1 MESLNITIA
10 LVDAAIQFYGTE
22 GDGHC
27 LFRALAEEYGKPLSL
42 EEVYVLRRL
51 ISERVREM
59 SDRHFENELSVAATI
74 LASSGEDVE
83 VYCEKMASTDA
94 HGGPLEIKAYVEKR
108 CGAVSVRVWTEA
120 FLDDEKVLR
129 EMAHYRGKAN
139 APVIELLWCDGGDA
153 AADQEVADHYE
164 RFDWLGV
171 RQPPLST
178 PRSFSCSSTLLP
190 LLFPSATLSCHSP

>member
-1 MESLNITIA
+1 MESHNITIA
-10 LVDAAIQFYGTE
+10 LVDAAIRVYGIQ

-42 EEVYVLRRL
+42 EEVYALRRL

-59 SDRHFENELSVAATI
+59 SDRHFENELSVADHI
-74 LASSGEDVE
+74 LASSGEVVE
-83 VYCEKMASTDA
+83 VYCEKMASTEA
-94 HGGPLEIKAYVEKR
+94 YGGPFEIKAYVKER
-108 CGAVSVRVWTEA
+108 GGAVSVRVWTVA
-120 FLDDEKVLR
+120 LLDGEKVLR

-139 APVIELLWCDGGDA
+139 APVIELLWRDGGDA
-153 AADQEVADHYE
+153 AADQEGADHYE

-178 PRSFSCSSTLLP
+178 PR
-190 LLFPSATLSCHSP
+190 